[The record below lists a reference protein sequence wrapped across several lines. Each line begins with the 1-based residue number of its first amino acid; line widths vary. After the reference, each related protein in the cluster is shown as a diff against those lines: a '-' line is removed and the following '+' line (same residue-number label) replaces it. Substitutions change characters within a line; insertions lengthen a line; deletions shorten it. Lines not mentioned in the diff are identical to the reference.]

1 MSGCVSGRIS
11 GSRSGS
17 SPGSR
22 VCPARRERQRS
33 SGSPARIG
41 RRASA
46 LATLPALA
54 LGALALGVLALG
66 GCAGGLVQAPFPAR
80 PDTVVPG
87 RLDGPFDGVVLD
99 QATNEPVAG
108 ALVLAS
114 WAFESPRG
122 LLSPSA
128 SYSTSVVTEIDG
140 TYRLPALP
148 KAQSHPSSLLRRF
161 TLVVYKAGYL
171 GYRSDLRTDDR
182 TPRHDFAQR
191 GNTIRLDR
199 FPQGESH
206 ARHLVFLGAGGLLQ
220 RAAQAEG
227 KQAALEL
234 TEASPAPPA
243 DPTPE
248 PAAAPEEAPPPPLA
262 AKVLERADVAPLF
275 AQSGASGEPALE
287 ALAPLPP
294 PLETGASGVRYAVPA
309 PSGGE
314 GAEAGGPEIALR
326 LWRLSSGA
334 EARALFD
341 RMKARPAGST
351 SPSPAPIQL
360 AAPKSRP
367 QAPIFSDVPATNPP
381 LRDGGGTAHTLPAA
395 ASAAAKPFSV
405 DGALR
410 SYDPAVK
417 ARAIVVL
424 VTRLGLVLHLRC
436 DEALCKD
443 DAAAQSLINLA
454 LSRL

>member
-1 MSGCVSGRIS
+1 M
-11 GSRSGS
+11 
-17 SPGSR
+17 
-22 VCPARRERQRS
+22 
-33 SGSPARIG
+33 
-41 RRASA
+41 
-46 LATLPALA
+46 LA
-54 LGALALGVLALG
+54 
-66 GCAGGLVQAPFPAR
+66 GCAGGVVRAPFPAR

-87 RLDGPFDGVVLD
+87 SLAGPFDGAVLD
-99 QATNEPVAG
+99 QGTSEPIAG

-140 TYRLPALP
+140 TYRLPPLP
-148 KAQSHPSSLLRRF
+148 RSQGHPSSLLRRF

-206 ARHLVFLGAGGLLQ
+206 ARHLVFLGAGSLLQ
-220 RAAQAEG
+220 RSAQAEG

-234 TEASPAPPA
+234 TEASPTPPP
-243 DPTPE
+243 DPSPE
-248 PAAAPEEAPPPPLA
+248 PPVAPKQEAAPPLA
-262 AKVLERADVAPLF
+262 ARVLERGDVVPLF
-275 AQSGASGEPALE
+275 AKAGASAEPALE
-287 ALAPLPP
+287 ELVPLPS
-294 PLETGASGVRYAVPA
+294 PLDTGSSGVRYAVPA
-309 PSGGE
+309 AAGSGE
-314 GAEAGGPEIALR
+314 PAATTGPEASLR
-326 LWRLSSGA
+326 LWRLSSAA

-341 RMKARPAGST
+341 RLRARPAGSP
-351 SPSPAPIQL
+351 PSTQLATIQI

-367 QAPIFSDVPATNPP
+367 TAPLFTDVSATIPP
-381 LRDGGGTAHTLPAA
+381 LRDGVGTPQASPPPSPPPPSGQVAA
-395 ASAAAKPFSV
+395 RPFAI
-405 DGALR
+405 DGAVR
-410 SYDPAVK
+410 IYDPAAK
-417 ARAIVVL
+417 ARALVL
-424 VTRLGLVLHLRC
+424 LVKQLGLVLLLRC

-443 DAAAQSLINLA
+443 DAAAQGLMNLA